1 MLVKSPNRRY
11 FHTFVNNYSFN
22 GTWNI
27 WFEDLK
33 NGFYRMGPPNN
44 NNNNNN
50 GWFETG
56 AALIL
61 LIVSQKGNFDSSDR
75 RKKFK

>member
-27 WFEDLK
+27 WFKDLK
-33 NGFYRMGPPNN
+33 NGFYRMGPP
-44 NNNNNN
+44 NNNNN